1 MVADKPQNQHYHDAI
16 DFEFISKLE
25 GGCVL
30 KGYVPD
36 HKNSKSGVTI
46 ATGFDLG
53 ARNDRDLRKIGLSP
67 VLIGKL
73 YPYLGRKSTEAYE
86 YIQQH
91 PLRISKNE
99 GNIVDTGVKRLLIEK
114 LVERYNEDSQLAFND
129 LPACWQT
136 VIASVEFQYGSI
148 RKACPKFWSYVTQ
161 QEWDTAI
168 NELKSFGDNYASRR
182 NQEAEYALQNS

>member
-1 MVADKPQNQHYHDAI
+1 MVQDRHQNQQYIEAI
-16 DFEFISKLE
+16 DFEFIGKLE
-25 GGCVL
+25 GGCIL

-53 ARNDRDLRKIGLSP
+53 ARNERDLRKIGLSA

-73 YPYLGRKSTEAYE
+73 YPYLGRKSTNAYE
-86 YIQQH
+86 YLQQH
-91 PLRISKNE
+91 PLNISENE
-99 GNIVDTGVKRLLIEK
+99 GKIIDIGVKSQLIEK
-114 LVERYNEDSQLAFND
+114 LVVRYNEDSPLAFND

-148 RKACPKFWSYVTQ
+148 RKACPKFWIYVTHQ
-161 QEWDTAI
+161 QWDTAI
-168 NELKSFGDNYASRR
+168 NELMDFGDSYPSRR
-182 NQEAEYALQNS
+182 RQEAEYAIQNS